1 VGREDGGESLA
12 EGILD
17 GMGKGKEGLK
27 GWYNATE
34 IGYSEGLERGDE
46 RLLREK
52 IGVAKPGEEVRV
64 KVPRHGVKMFK
75 LRPWSEDWGGRRYV
89 THRDEL

>member
-1 VGREDGGESLA
+1 MAESLA

-17 GMGKGKEGLK
+17 GTGKGQGGLK
-27 GWYNATE
+27 GWYKATE
-34 IGYSEGLERGDE
+34 IGYREELERGDE
-46 RLLREK
+46 RSLGKK

-64 KVPRHGVKMFK
+64 KVPRHRVKMFR
-75 LRPWSEDWGGRRYV
+75 LQPWSEDGGGRRYV